1 MCSDAFGCN
10 RIHFGALGCVQTL
23 PEKFGFFG
31 KFGVLFGQ
39 FKLGGCTF
47 PGVLRARGVLLSG
60 CTSRSLHY
68 MHWHKMCHRDLKLEN
83 WVYADDSE
91 DSKLK
96 LIDFGFSK
104 IWPFIFCILEGD
116 LDQADPCQFH
126 VLRTYR
132 RAAG

>member
-1 MCSDAFGCN
+1 MFGPVRMCSDAFGCN

-68 MHWHKMCHRDLKLEN
+68 FINIQFLVVRMGAPVQN
-83 WVYADDSE
+83 PFE
-91 DSKLK
+91 DSCR
-96 LIDFGFSK
+96 GR
-104 IWPFIFCILEGD
+104 CGRRIL
-116 LDQADPCQFH
+116 
-126 VLRTYR
+126 
-132 RAAG
+132 